1 MIDFE
6 HIHLFWALLLSP
18 IIYRMAKKQ
27 QQQLAKKL
35 GLWQSTLDNEQ
46 LAEEHKNK
54 NLSLLF
60 AMGAF
65 VFIIIAL
72 ANPRL
77 GLKEETATQ
86 KARDV
91 YIAIDISK
99 SMDATDTPPSRLE
112 VVKKKAS
119 AFVEA
124 IKGNRIGV
132 LFFAGTSYLAMPL
145 TTDYRAAITLI
156 EACNTDQAGVQGTD
170 ISGVAETV
178 LTANKRLGKGVAE
191 LVIFTDGEDQ
201 EEGVSGS
208 IQKLADQGIT
218 VYLIGVGT
226 KNGGTIMEAEGLMT
240 DDEGNVVHTRLNEA
254 LLKEMAAAGNGAYY
268 NITDSEWINQLTKET
283 EQKAVGKDSIKKIKR
298 PKSYAYIPL
307 LIALMFVLFLAFP
320 FSGLSLPSARN
331 KKLWICLF
339 SLTTTLSIG
348 QNNPKFGE
356 GNQYYKKGAYKEAE
370 EKYRQGLEETDNAT
384 ARYNRG
390 NSQYK
395 MGDTEAA
402 IKSYQS
408 AQGALKNKEQQYKL
422 HHNLGNSYFKLG
434 QMDQAIDHYKAAL
447 RIQPGS
453 EATAINLAKAKQQQ
467 QQQQKSKS
475 EDQKADEDK
484 KEEKGKEEKKEEKKD
499 QGKSQQEE
507 KKEKGNSSEK
517 KQDPQKKDQE
527 NGNWTE
533 EKAMLDFLEREE
545 KKVQEQ
551 LRRTEGKAK
560 KPKKPW

>member
-6 HIHLFWALLLSP
+6 YIHLLWALLLSP

-27 QQQLAKKL
+27 QQRLAKKL

-240 DDEGNVVHTRLNEA
+240 DDEGNVVHTRLNEP
-254 LLKEMAAAGNGAYY
+254 LLKEMATAGNGTYF
-268 NITDSEWINQLTKET
+268 NITDSDWIRKLTKET
-283 EQKAVGKDSIKKIKR
+283 EQKEAGKDSIKKINR

-320 FSGLSLPSARN
+320 FSGLSFPSAWN

-348 QNNPKFGE
+348 QNNPKFTE
-356 GNQYYKKGAYKEAE
+356 GNQYYKKGVYKEAE
-370 EKYRQGLEETDNAT
+370 EKYRLGLEETDNAK
-384 ARYNRG
+384 ARYNWG

-395 MGDTEAA
+395 MGDMEAA

-408 AQGALKNKEQQYKL
+408 AQGALKDKEQQYKL
-422 HHNLGNSYFKLG
+422 HHNLGNSYYKLG
-434 QMDQAIDHYKAAL
+434 QMDKAIDHYKAAL

-467 QQQQKSKS
+467 QKSNS
-475 EDQKADEDK
+475 EDQKAKEDK
-484 KEEKGKEEKKEEKKD
+484 KQEKGKEEKEER
-499 QGKSQQEE
+499 GKSQQEGE
-507 KKEKGNSSEK
+507 KEQENSSEG
-517 KQDPQKKDQE
+517 KQVNQNKEQE